1 MDKEDAVRIYNGT
14 LLSHKRMND
23 GICIKVDG
31 PRDYHTKGSK
41 SEKGKYCTVS
51 LARVI

>member
-1 MDKEDAVRIYNGT
+1 MWYVYTMEHYSAI
-14 LLSHKRMND
+14 KRMND

-51 LARVI
+51 LTCVI